1 MSMLLTM
8 PSSSQPAVTALA
20 APERSEPA
28 VSRRMWLSLAILL
41 TGLFMALLD
50 QTIVNVALQTIRTSL
65 HADESTLAWVISGY
79 ALAFG
84 VALIPSGRIGDRFG
98 HKRIFLVGLAVFTLS
113 SVACG
118 TSQSTLQLIV
128 ARIFQGLGGGIFFP
142 AMMGLTQVMFP
153 KQALGRAFTYLG
165 ATIGCATALGPVTG
179 GLLIKA
185 FGSGDGWR
193 SIFFVN
199 LPIGVVVFIAAVLV
213 LPSTALGKRL
223 STDLVGFLL
232 STGALVAL
240 LVPLIEG
247 QNDGWP
253 LWTYLSMAG
262 SVVLFVAFAFWE
274 RHVARGTEEPLVP
287 PHLFS
292 NLSFT
297 GGVVLALVYFAAFT
311 GIFFTISL
319 LWQAGLRHEAIAAGL
334 VSVPFSIGTII
345 GASQSNK
352 LAVRLGRVLL
362 SIGTGLVAAGLI
374 GVIIILHTVPTQSL
388 VNWDLLG
395 PLAVVGIGSGFFI
408 SPNTRF
414 IVATVNPVEAGAASG
429 VLSTMQRI
437 GSAVGLA
444 IVSSVLFGSL
454 PNSYTP
460 TKSALAQITRQHVQG
475 GTAAVHQAI
484 VDATYH
490 NLAVGYGHAA
500 SNALAVSAGLAVA
513 AFLLVFTL
521 PRRVSLPGIPMPV
534 SE

>member
-1 MSMLLTM
+1 ML
-8 PSSSQPAVTALA
+8 SSSQLRVNSPAT
-20 APERSEPA
+20 PDSGEPDI
-28 VSRRMWLSLAILL
+28 SRRMWLSLAILL

-50 QTIVNVALQTIRTSL
+50 QTIVNVALQTIRDSL
-65 HADESTLAWVISGY
+65 HANESTLTWIISGY
-79 ALAFG
+79 SLAFG
-84 VALIPSGRIGDRFG
+84 IALIPSGRIGDRFG
-98 HKRIFLVGLAVFTLS
+98 HKRIFTVGLAIFTLS

-118 TSQSTLQLIV
+118 LSQSSWQLVV
-128 ARIFQGLGGGIFFP
+128 ARIVEGLGGGIFFP
-142 AMMGLTQVMFP
+142 AVSALTQVMFRG
-153 KQALGRAFTYLG
+153 KALGRAFTLLG
-165 ATIGCATALGPVTG
+165 ATIGCATALGPITG

-185 FGSGDGWR
+185 FGSSDGWR

-199 LPIGVVVFIAAVLV
+199 LPIGVVTFIAAVRF
-213 LPSTALGKRL
+213 LPSAALGKRL
-223 STDLVGFLL
+223 SSDLVGFLL

-247 QNDGWP
+247 QNAGWP

-274 RHVARGTEEPLVP
+274 QHVARGTEEPLVP

-311 GIFFTISL
+311 GIFFTVSL
-319 LWQAGLRHEAIAAGL
+319 LWQAGLRHTAIASGL
-334 VSVPFSIGTII
+334 VSVPFSLGTII

-352 LAVRLGRVLL
+352 LAVRLGRTLL
-362 SIGTGLVAAGLI
+362 SIGTGLVAVGLI
-374 GVIIILHTVPTQSL
+374 GVVIILRTVPTQSL
-388 VNWDLLG
+388 INWDLLG
-395 PLAVVGIGSGFFI
+395 PLVLVGLGSGFFI

-437 GSAVGLA
+437 GSAVGIA
-444 IVSSVLFGSL
+444 VVSSVLFGSL
-454 PNSYTP
+454 PSSYAP
-460 TKSALAQITRQHVQG
+460 TKLALAQIARENIQG
-475 GTAAVHQAI
+475 GAAAVHQAI

-500 SNALAVSAGLAVA
+500 SNALEVSAGLAVA
-513 AFLLVFTL
+513 AFLLVFAL
-521 PRRVSLPGIPMPV
+521 PRRISLPGIPMPV